1 MYRIMGIILDQW
13 KSWWQDVRDRRRNY
27 AWWILS
33 LELSLARKPGTIFI
47 LSISGTSDSLDDDH
61 WILSSARL
69 IKMHQISP
77 RKFHESHRGKRDF
90 RMIGWQK
97 CVISRRMKNNY
108 LIRIEQKK
116 LWRYALARWTYEDSL
131 RHERLAWFTC
141 FRYIMLIGT
150 EISLRFLIVLII
162 SKPFRNLM
170 SLEKII

>member
-1 MYRIMGIILDQW
+1 MLNCGDWNWLDQW
-13 KSWWQDVRDRRRNY
+13 KSQWQDVRDRWWNY

-97 CVISRRMKNNY
+97 CVTSRRMKNNY
-108 LIRIEQKK
+108 LIRIEQK
-116 LWRYALARWTYEDSL
+116 LWRLNIWGFPQIWTS
-131 RHERLAWFTC
+131 RLIYRS
-141 FRYIMLIGT
+141 RYIILIGT
-150 EISLRFLIVLII
+150 EISLRFLIVVILT
-162 SKPFRNLM
+162 PFRNLM